1 MIKKIVFFGLLFFTN
16 CLATMAQGNI
26 TGKVIDAEN
35 KEGIVKATIAL
46 LKTDSTYVQGVTSGI
61 DGSFSLAANKAGNYM
76 VRISYLGYNT
86 IIKHVSVAK
95 GNIPLGTITM
105 QQNSILLKGAEVA
118 GQARKVVVVEDTFI
132 YNAAAYRTPEGSVV
146 EELVK
151 RIPGA
156 EVEDDG
162 SVKIN
167 GKSVKKIYVD
177 GKEFFNGDTKT
188 AMKNIPTSVV
198 DKIRAYDE
206 KSDLSRITGIDDG
219 EETTVLDIG
228 MKAGMNKGFMG
239 NFDLSIGTND
249 RFAERL
255 MMAKFKDGFRI
266 MGMGGLNNVNDMG
279 FSTRGGRFGGG
290 RNGDNIAKNAGINLN
305 YEIKNKLRL
314 DGSVRYNRSDGDSR
328 TINSSEQFVSSLTS
342 SFSNSR
348 RQEYSKSNQWN
359 AQIHLEWT
367 PDTMTNILFRPSFSW
382 SDNDAT
388 NSELSGT
395 YNDDPYKYVTDPLD
409 SIMKK
414 TLIEEGIIV
423 NDKISRTITYGNN
436 TNWNGE
442 LQLNRK
448 LNNQGRNITLRLT
461 GSTGDS
467 ENKNFSAQNVNLW
480 QLDSVYNRNRFNL
493 TPTDN
498 WNYSVNFSYSEPI
511 FKATFLQFSYNY
523 QRKYQKSARST
534 YDYSNLGNYTG
545 LDPNYRGWNEYFD
558 FYGPSDPFA
567 DRWLDKDLSKYTEY
581 TNNIHTFRVMLRMV
595 RENFNLNVGA
605 RFTPQNSHYKQ
616 DYQGVYVDTI
626 RNVFNW
632 SPQLNFRY
640 RFSKVSQLR
649 IQYRGST
656 SQPSMN
662 QLLDITDDSN
672 PLNITKG
679 NPGLKP
685 SYSQDFRLF
694 YNNYITEYARA
705 IMANVNF
712 TTTSNSIS
720 NMVTYDP
727 ITGGRITRPENING
741 DWNASGGFMFNTSLD
756 TLSMWNIN
764 TFTNLSYSNYVGYV
778 QLDQISNSEK
788 NTTRSTN
795 ISERLAGSFRNDWL
809 EVELNGTVNYTHTRN
824 MLQEQNNLDNW
835 QFSYGGSIDIELPW
849 GTRINT
855 SMNMNSRRGYNDEA
869 MNTNE
874 LIWNA
879 QISQGFLQGKPL
891 TLSLQF
897 YDLLQ
902 QQSNISRSINA
913 SQRSD
918 TRYNAVTSYA
928 MLHVIYRFNLF
939 GDKNARR
946 QMREFRRNMGNPGQF
961 GPPPGGFGGGHPG
974 GGGGFGG
981 GRPGGGG
988 FGGGGF
994 GGPM

>member
-1 MIKKIVFFGLLFFTN
+1 MRHKSVLLGLLFFLN
-16 CLATMAQGNI
+16 CVAALAQGNI
-26 TGKVIDAEN
+26 TGKVVDADT
-35 KEGIVKATIAL
+35 KEGVVKATIAL
-46 LKTDSTYVQGVTSGI
+46 LKTDSSYVQGVTSGV
-61 DGSFSLAANKAGNYM
+61 DGSFSLPATKAGKYL
-76 VRISYLGYNT
+76 VRISYLGYNSVF
-86 IIKHVSVAK
+86 KHVAITK
-95 GNIPLGTITM
+95 GNVALGTVSLS
-105 QQNSILLKGAEVA
+105 QNSILLKGAEVA
-118 GQARKVVVVEDTFI
+118 GQARKVVVKEDTFI

-156 EVEDDG
+156 EVDDDG

-198 DKIRAYDE
+198 DKIKAYDE
-206 KSDLSRITGIDDG
+206 KSDLSKITGIDDG

-228 MKAGMNKGFMG
+228 MKRGMNKGYFG
-239 NFDLSIGTND
+239 NIDLSLGTND

-255 MMAKFKDGFRI
+255 MLARFKDRFRI
-266 MGMGGLNNVNDMG
+266 MGFGGLNNVNDQG

-290 RNGDNIAKNAGINLN
+290 RNGDNISKNAGINVN
-305 YEIKNKLRL
+305 YEVKDKLKL
-314 DGSVRYNRSDGDSR
+314 DGSVRYNRFDGDTK
-328 TINSSEQFVSSLTS
+328 TINSSESFVSSSTS
-342 SFSNSR
+342 SFSNSKNVNFSR
-348 RQEYSKSNQWN
+348 SNSWD
-359 AQIHLEWT
+359 AQARVEWT

-382 SDNDAT
+382 S
-388 NSELSGT
+388 NSDGTTSNLSGT
-395 YNDDPYKYVTDPLD
+395 YNEDPYKYVTDPLD

-414 TLIEEGIIV
+414 KLIEAGIIV
-423 NDKISRTITYGNN
+423 NDNISRSISYGTN

-442 LQLNRK
+442 LQINRK
-448 LNNQGRNITLRLT
+448 FNSKGRNATLRFT
-461 GSTGDS
+461 AGSGDS
-467 ENKNFSAQNVNLW
+467 ENKNFSAQNVHLW
-480 QLDSVYNRNRFNL
+480 QKDSVYNRNRFNL
-493 TPTDN
+493 TPSEN
-498 WNYSVNFSYSEPI
+498 WNYSVQFTYSEPI

-523 QRKYQKSARST
+523 QRKYQKSTRST
-534 YDYSNLGNYTG
+534 YDYSGLGDYTA
-545 LDPNYRGWNEYFD
+545 LEPEYRGWNDYFNV
-558 FYGPSDPFA
+558 YGPSDPYTEK
-567 DRWLDKDLSKYTEY
+567 WLSKDLSKYTEY
-581 TNNIHTFRVMLRMV
+581 INNIHTFRIMMRMI
-595 RENFNLNVGA
+595 REKYNLNFGV
-605 RFTPQNSHYKQ
+605 RLTPQNSHYTQ
-616 DYQGVYVDTI
+616 DYQGVYVDTV

-649 IQYRGST
+649 VQYHGST
-656 SQPSMN
+656 SQPSMS

-727 ITGGRITRPENING
+727 ETGGRTTRPENING
-741 DWNASGGFMFNTSLD
+741 DWNANGGFMFNTSLD
-756 TLSMWNIN
+756 TLNIWNVN
-764 TFTNLSYSNYVGYV
+764 TFTNIGYSNYVGYV
-778 QLDQISNSEK
+778 QLDKQSNSEK
-788 NTTRSTN
+788 NTTRSAN

-824 MLQEQNNLDNW
+824 MLQEQNNLDTW
-835 QFSYGGSIDIELPW
+835 QFSYGGSVDVELPW

-855 SMNMNSRRGYNDEA
+855 SLNMNSRRGYNDDA

-879 QISQGFLQGKPL
+879 QISQGFLHGKPL

-902 QQSNISRSINA
+902 QQSSISRSISA
-913 SQRSD
+913 TQRRD
-918 TRYNAVTSYA
+918 TKYNSVTSYA

-939 GDKNARR
+939 GDKNARKE
-946 QMREFRRNMGNPGQF
+946 MRERRREMGGDRPGGF
-961 GPPPGGFGGGHPG
+961 DGPPPGGGPSGSFG
-974 GGGGFGG
+974 GGGGF
-981 GRPGGGG
+981 RRGGGG
-988 FGGGGF
+988 